1 MKRLLISI
9 CTLLLVFLCK
19 ENFAQEK
26 VKVKDDKTKIK
37 DEDAKMKVKIDDEGK
52 MKVKNMDNMSY
63 PYTADYSSNFVIS
76 NPANSKKILELWKDW
91 DDNAFDRHLNYFA
104 DTVVMYLSDG
114 MVIKGKDSTLAGA
127 KRFRGSMS
135 TATSNVHAWI
145 PLKSV
150 DKNEDWVAVW
160 GTEVDTYPDGK
171 TDSRDLHEIWRF
183 NKDGKVDLM
192 RQFSSKT
199 APQQ

>member
-26 VKVKDDKTKIK
+26 VKIKDDKTKMK
-37 DEDAKMKVKIDDEGK
+37 DNDAKMKVKTDDEGK

-91 DDNAFDRHLNYFA
+91 DDNAFDRHNYFA

-114 MVIKGKDSTLAGA
+114 MVIKGKDSTMAGA

-150 DKNEDWVAVW
+150 DRNEDWVAVW